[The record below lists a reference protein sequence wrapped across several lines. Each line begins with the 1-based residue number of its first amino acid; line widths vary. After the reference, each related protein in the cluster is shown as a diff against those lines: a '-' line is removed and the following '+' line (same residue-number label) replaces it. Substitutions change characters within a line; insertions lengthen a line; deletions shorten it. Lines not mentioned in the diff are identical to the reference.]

1 MGKTWPHLKERTL
14 REVEVNDGIRRGRSY
29 LKRIPEKKVGGM
41 SFGEQ
46 ENPFSVKAGEGG
58 QTGDRLALS
67 WAMGRAFSRAPS
79 PWPSSAPPPSILHI
93 YFNLPRVTVAASTGP
108 SFTAPNTSK
117 QRSHFC

>member
-46 ENPFSVKAGEGG
+46 ENPFSV
-58 QTGDRLALS
+58 TALV
-67 WAMGRAFSRAPS
+67 G
-79 PWPSSAPPPSILHI
+79 I
-93 YFNLPRVTVAASTGP
+93 
-108 SFTAPNTSK
+108 
-117 QRSHFC
+117 